1 MVGGGGV
8 EGGGVE
14 GGGVEGGGGAR
25 NHFTSHREDDGSH
38 SQSGP
43 VLALIWS
50 TFGPDPNTD
59 SALIQLRSGS
69 DLALMWSRSV
79 SEPAAAI

>member
-43 VLALIWS
+43 VLALIWH
-50 TFGPDPNTD
+50 
-59 SALIQLRSGS
+59 
-69 DLALMWSRSV
+69 
-79 SEPAAAI
+79 